1 MASFYITTPIY
12 YVNDAPHIGH
22 VYTTTL
28 ADVSARWHRLR
39 GDDVWFSTG
48 TDEHGQKVSQ
58 AAARLGRTP
67 AEHVDI
73 THLRFKEAFA
83 AIGIA
88 PDDFVR
94 TTEPRHAH
102 VVSHLLS
109 LLHQKGELYA
119 ADYSGWYSTSAERF
133 WSDEEV
139 AAASKGT
146 VEELKAGKLSPVC
159 PDTGAPVEWV
169 TEKNWFFKMSAY
181 QERLIDW
188 IQAHPTCI
196 QPDSRR
202 NEVLGYL
209 RKPLGDLCISRP
221 KARLPWGIPLPFDP
235 EYVTYVWFDALS
247 NYLTTLGYPDGP
259 RFPTH
264 WPTAVHMMGKDILT
278 FHTVYW
284 FSMLLAADIP
294 PPRQVIAHGW
304 WLKRGTKMSK
314 SIGNVVRLED
324 YLPTFG
330 PDALRYYLLRESP
343 MGADGEWNDEALYLR
358 YNADLANDFGNLAHR
373 SLSMTEKWLGGSL
386 PGAGPA
392 EGTDGELAATA
403 ARAVAGYAEGMDA
416 FQYRAALDALWE
428 LVRAGNKYVDTE
440 APWALNKVG
449 NVARLGVVLHNV
461 AEVCR
466 IVASLLT
473 PVMPGKAAELL
484 DRLGLTGPDLSPAFD
499 RIPPSTRVQ
508 ARDPL
513 FPRLELPVP
522 TEVPPP
528 PAAPIAAPVTT
539 APVATET
546 PALPAEI
553 TYDDFAKLAL
563 RIGLVLS
570 AERHPNADKLL
581 VLKVDV
587 GEPEPRTIVAG
598 IAAAYAPEDLVGKT
612 ITVVANLKPV
622 KLRGI
627 VSQGML
633 LAAGG
638 ADVAALL
645 SPIKPVPPGTIVK

>member
-1 MASFYITTPIY
+1 MASFYISTPIY

-28 ADVSARWHRLR
+28 ADVAARWHRLR

-48 TDEHGQKVSQ
+48 TDEHGQKVMQ
-58 AAARLGRTP
+58 AAAKLGRTP
-67 AEHVDI
+67 QAHVDT
-73 THLRFKEAFA
+73 THLRFKEAFD
-83 AIGIA
+83 AIA
-88 PDDFVR
+88 VQPDDFVR
-94 TTEPRHAH
+94 TTEPRHAR
-102 VVSHLLS
+102 VVEHLLND
-109 LLHQKGELYA
+109 LHAKGELYA

-139 AAASKGT
+139 AAASRCT
-146 VEELKAGKLSPVC
+146 VEELKAGKVPPIC

-169 TEKNWFFKMSAY
+169 TEKNWFFRMSAY
-181 QERLIDW
+181 QARLVSW
-188 IQAHPTCI
+188 IEAHPACI
-196 QPDSRR
+196 LPESRK

-221 KARLPWGIPLPFDP
+221 KARVPWGIPIPFDP

-259 RFPTH
+259 RFATH
-264 WPTAVHMMGKDILT
+264 WPVATHMIGKDILT

-284 FSMLLAADIP
+284 FSMLMAAGISP
-294 PPRQVIAHGW
+294 PLQVIAHGW

-330 PDALRYYLLRESP
+330 VDAIRYYLLRESP

-373 SLSMTEKWLGGSL
+373 SLSMTEKWLGGVL
-386 PGAGPA
+386 PGPGPVA
-392 EGTDGELAATA
+392 GTDAELAATA
-403 ARAVAGYAEGMDA
+403 LGAVSGYGAAMDS
-416 FQYRAALDALWE
+416 FHYRAALDALWE

-440 APWALNKVG
+440 APWALNKAG
-449 NVARLGVVLHNV
+449 DAARLGTVLHNV

-473 PVMPGKAAELL
+473 PVMPAKAAELL
-484 DRLGLTGPDLSPAFD
+484 DRLGLASPDLAPTLD
-499 RIPPSTRVQ
+499 RIAPGTRVQ

-522 TEVPPP
+522 TEPIAPAAPPP
-528 PAAPIAAPVTT
+528 PVVDAAPPVT
-539 APVATET
+539 
-546 PALPAEI
+546 ALPPEI
-553 TYDDFAKLAL
+553 AYEDFAKLAL

-598 IAAAYAPEDLVGKT
+598 IAAAYAPEELVGRT

-638 ADVAALL
+638 AEVAALL